1 MSILY
6 RFNILLKAISQLGI
20 SSLSLY
26 ACYQIGLRSGYY
38 RWATS
43 TPKISEQ
50 EESMKWE
57 INSNLIALPSRES
70 LLLAW
75 GANSTQI
82 LSLADEIVAGQVHL
96 FGGPAVP
103 LDLIPHEPL
112 GHWTNYEY
120 LQAKSMPNDIKWA
133 WEPARFGWAITLAQA
148 YLVSNDERYSRAF
161 WHSTELFLKSN
172 PAYQGPNWISAQE
185 VALRLIALVFTI
197 QVFYRSPHTTPEKL
211 SSLSQAIAKHAGR
224 IPPTLVYARAQNN
237 NHLLCEAAGL
247 ITAGHALPEH
257 PQATRWLLLGRR
269 WFFHAIQSQIAMDGA
284 YIQHST
290 NYHRLLLQIA
300 LWVHTLGEPFPDRIM
315 YKLAAAT
322 QWLLKLVDPESGG
335 VPNLGPNDG
344 ANILPFSTRPFSD
357 YRPTLQAASLIF
369 QDSPAFVSGPWD
381 DMSLWLNRIQS
392 TIPSNST
399 KSQSEVKIAL
409 PLSLS
414 NRCLSPHTI
423 RCPDHSS
430 WAYLRAA
437 EFTSR
442 PGHADQL
449 HLDLWWRG
457 MNIAMDPG
465 TFSYN
470 DPSPWDNALASSRVH
485 NTISIN
491 SLDQMTRA
499 GRFLW
504 LDWAQAEIV
513 SCNLDTNSSFNQI
526 VARHNG
532 YRRIGVMHQRTVI
545 AEQRGHW
552 RVLDVLEPIHL
563 SDGQK
568 NALLARRFSIRL
580 HWLLPDW
587 PWVLESHTGNTNQSI
602 QLESPYGLVKLN
614 LDIDPVNILPQ
625 PELQV
630 VRAGETLSGNGVADP
645 TWGWISPTYQSR
657 FPALSIGYRVEAR
670 LPVVFNTEWI
680 LPKSE
685 KFTKID

>member
-1 MSILY
+1 MSIIH
-6 RFNILLKAISQLGI
+6 RFNILLKAISQLGF

-26 ACYQIGLRSGYY
+26 ARYQIGLRSGYY

-43 TPKISEQ
+43 TPKTSEQ
-50 EESMKWE
+50 EGSTNWE

-70 LLLAW
+70 LLSNW
-75 GANSTQI
+75 GANFTQL

-112 GHWTNYEY
+112 GHWTDYERM
-120 LQAKSMPNDIKWA
+120 QAKSMPTDIKWA

-148 YLVSNDERYSRAF
+148 YLVSNDERYSQAF

-172 PAYQGPNWISAQE
+172 PAYKGPNWISAQE
-185 VALRLIALVFTI
+185 VALRLIALVFSI

-211 SSLSQAIAKHAGR
+211 SRLGQAIAEHARR

-247 ITAGHALPEH
+247 ITAGLALPEH
-257 PQATRWLLLGRR
+257 PHATRWLLLGRR
-269 WFFHAIQSQIAMDGA
+269 WFFHAIQSQIALDGA

-300 LWVHTLGEPFPDRIM
+300 LWVHTLGEPFPDRILD
-315 YKLAAAT
+315 KLAAAT

-344 ANILPFSTRPFSD
+344 ANIIPLSTCPFSD

-369 QDSPAFVSGPWD
+369 QDSPAFSPGPWD
-381 DMSLWLNRIQS
+381 DMSLWLNRIQF
-392 TIPSNST
+392 TFPSNPNVSP
-399 KSQSEVKIAL
+399 SEIKIAL
-409 PLSLS
+409 PLSLTHR
-414 NRCLSPHTI
+414 NLSPHI
-423 RCPDHSS
+423 IPCPDHSS

-437 EFTSR
+437 QFSSR

-470 DPSPWDNALASSRVH
+470 DPAPWNNALASSRVH
-485 NTISIN
+485 NTVSIN
-491 SLDQMTRA
+491 NLDQMTRA

-513 SCNLDTNSSFNQI
+513 SSNLENNSSSNHI
-526 VARHNG
+526 IARHNG
-532 YRRIGVMHQRTVI
+532 YRRIGVLHQRTVI
-545 AEQRGHW
+545 AEQGGRW
-552 RVLDVLEPIHL
+552 RVLDDLEPIDP
-563 SDGQK
+563 SDRQK
-568 NALLARRFSIRL
+568 NVSLARQFSIRL

-587 PWVLESHTGNTNQSI
+587 PWVLESEAGNTNQSI

-614 LDIDPVNILPQ
+614 LDIDPENILSQ
-625 PELQV
+625 PEMQV
-630 VRAGETLSGNGVADP
+630 VRAGETLFGNEIADP

-680 LPKSE
+680 LPNGE
-685 KFTKID
+685 KFTQID

>member
-322 QWLLKLVDPESGG
+322 QWLLKMVDPESGG

-602 QLESPYGLVKLN
+602 QLESPCGLVKLN